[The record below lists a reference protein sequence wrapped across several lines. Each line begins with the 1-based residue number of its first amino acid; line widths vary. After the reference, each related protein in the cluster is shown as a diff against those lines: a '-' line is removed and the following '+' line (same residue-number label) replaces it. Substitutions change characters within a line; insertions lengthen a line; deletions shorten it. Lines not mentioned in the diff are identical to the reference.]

1 MNSPVLRIE
10 RSGEPAP
17 VVLATVELDRRAG
30 VLSDASLGLVDLV
43 DHVTAWVLDDGAVL
57 AVLAV
62 VTRRSAVRSGHV
74 VAERE
79 IVPPT
84 QASLSAT
91 ERYDV
96 LHAAGLRRKP
106 SLRREQARWEVA

>member
-1 MNSPVLRIE
+1 MLRCE
-10 RSGEPAP
+10 VSHEPSP

-30 VLSDASLGLVDLV
+30 VLSSAELGPVELV

-57 AVLAV
+57 GV
-62 VTRRSAVRSGHV
+62 VTRRSAVSDGRV

-79 IVPPT
+79 IVPPA

-96 LHAAGLRRKP
+96 LHAAGLRRRP
-106 SLRREQARWEVA
+106 SAKLEQARWEVA

>member
-1 MNSPVLRIE
+1 MRRSVLRCE
-10 RSGEPAP
+10 VSREPTP
-17 VVLATVELDRRAG
+17 VVLATVQLDRRSG
-30 VLSDASLGLVDLV
+30 VLSSAALGLVELV

-57 AVLAV
+57 AV
-62 VTRRSAVRSGHV
+62 VTRRSAVRNDRV

-96 LHAAGLRRKP
+96 LHAAGLRRMP
-106 SLRREQARWEVA
+106 SLRQEQARWEVA

>member
-1 MNSPVLRIE
+1 MLRCE
-10 RSGEPAP
+10 VSREPTP
-17 VVLATVELDRRAG
+17 VVLATVELDRRTG
-30 VLSDASLGLVDLV
+30 VLSSDSLGLVELV

-57 AVLAV
+57 ALVW
-62 VTRRSAVRSGHV
+62 RRSAVRNGRV

-79 IVPPT
+79 IVPPM

-96 LHAAGLRRKP
+96 LHAAGLRRMP
-106 SLRREQARWEVA
+106 SPRQEQARWEVA

>member
-43 DHVTAWVLDDGAVL
+43 DHVTAWVLDDG